1 MKIYQGENPLG
12 SNGKSAYQAAVD
24 GGYTGSEADF
34 QTLLAGIPN
43 AEKQKAWNE
52 MEANIPSTDKQAE
65 WDAKADESVVD
76 EKIAAVEEK
85 IPSSDKQAEW
95 NSCITL
101 SKEPQ
106 YYYNGSIPT
115 YIGDSY
121 VLKDASGA
129 ETTDSGDSIDDALK
143 DAICFNYKSD
153 IPTAKKITLAV
164 SDWDP
169 SAYTQTVFVSNH
181 NVIATNYT
189 YHFEIKGNES
199 SQLVTVMPASSSI
212 TAYYD
217 AGILCTGQAAMY
229 LTFTCDTIPTEDIQV
244 WVVVQDVK
252 AVSQ

>member
-143 DAICFNYKSD
+143 DALQWGTKGNMPLSY
-153 IPTAKKITLAV
+153 KITLAA
-164 SDWDP
+164 SDWDA
-169 SAYTQTVFVSNH
+169 SEKTQTISNLQME
-181 NVIATNYT
+181 VICTNYRRW
-189 YHFEIKGNES
+189 FEIKADES
-199 SQLVTVMPASSSI
+199 LQLITVMPTNSSI
-212 TAYYD
+212 AAYYD
-217 AGILCTGQAAMY
+217 AGILCTGQAARS